1 MEHKITF
8 IKEKLHT
15 ESNQIIKT
23 DSYNNFFTSMI
34 NYSIEER
41 FILMTKVAIKGH
53 ELGYDEN
60 TISNCKLHLK
70 TKAFSG
76 ITGSITEKNINYI
89 YDLVKSFDK

>member
-1 MEHKITF
+1 
-8 IKEKLHT
+8 
-15 ESNQIIKT
+15 
-23 DSYNNFFTSMI
+23 MI

-70 TKAFSG
+70 NKAFSG
-76 ITGSITEKNINYI
+76 ITGSTTEKNINYI
-89 YDLVKSFDK
+89 YELLNYYSS

>member
-1 MEHKITF
+1 MEDKINF
-8 IKEKLHT
+8 IKGKLNT
-15 ESNQIIKT
+15 KINQIIKT
-23 DSYNNFFTSMI
+23 DSYNEFFI
-34 NYSIEER
+34 QIKNYSIEER

-70 TKAFSG
+70 NKAFSG